1 MATEMFLLYLFTRL
15 DNIKEISGVF
25 LVICAVLLVGSFI
38 VMTINNP
45 DQDYSRSEKRDHEQ
59 AKRMFNSMKPWFFA
73 LLFIVM
79 FVPNQKAAMFIVA
92 GTGVIEAA
100 KTDTAQRIATK
111 SVGVVEK
118 YLDEML
124 NDTKKDDKK

>member
-1 MATEMFLLYLFTRL
+1 MSWELFGLYLFTRL
-15 DNIKEISGVF
+15 DNIKEISGIF
-25 LVICAVLLVGSFI
+25 LVICAVLLTGSFI

-59 AKRMFNSMKPWFFA
+59 AKRMFNAMKPWFFV
-73 LLFIVM
+73 LLFIVV
-79 FVPNQKAAMFIVA
+79 FVPNQKTAMFIVA
-92 GTGVIEAA
+92 GTGVVEAA
-100 KTDTAQRIATK
+100 KTDTAQRIASK

-124 NDTKKDDKK
+124 AEKEKEKK